1 MEVYPLRQG
10 TILLMSAAGKVL
22 VGLGVLMIVV
32 GILLIGLERAG
43 IRSWR
48 LPGDIV
54 VQRDGFH
61 FYFPLGTSLLISIL
75 LTLLLTFL
83 AWLSMRGR

>member
-1 MEVYPLRQG
+1 MGAV
-10 TILLMSAAGKVL
+10 GKAL
-22 VGLGVLMIVV
+22 VGLGAVLIAI

-54 VQRDGFH
+54 IHRDGFH
-61 FYFPLGTSLLISIL
+61 FYFPLGTSLLISLI
-75 LTLLLTFL
+75 LTLLFTFL
-83 AWLSMRGR
+83 AWLSTRGR